1 MMVDVNVTPADA
13 LAEAIRRTRV
23 VRDAAA
29 QLGRE
34 MAEQQGGGIAGQPS
48 GQGTQPG
55 APKG

>member
-1 MMVDVNVTPADA
+1 MVDVNTTPADA
-13 LAEAIRRTRV
+13 LAEAVRRTRV

-34 MAEQQGGGIAGQPS
+34 VAEQQGSGTAGQPS

-55 APKG
+55 TPKG